1 VPPAAVSERPGVRAV
16 GERAAVFLAGR
27 YNKLVRTLSQT
38 PWMLDGQRR
47 SPTSVQELIT
57 DEVGKL
63 FRPDGAAPWRTRRS
77 DASAHA

>member
-1 VPPAAVSERPGVRAV
+1 MPPAAVNERPSVRAV
-16 GERAAVFLAGR
+16 GERAAVYLAGR

-63 FRPDGAAPWRTRRS
+63 FRPDGTAPWWTS
-77 DASAHA
+77 GSGAILLV